1 MLSVCVT
8 SMNINNSYAAA
19 EPMSTRLFTP
29 TSSAL
34 HTSVVAGYYVILRAI
49 ARHGRQQESLPSV
62 IEASCCP
69 NSPLAA
75 VVVALSEIRRAL
87 WPSGRQERTI
97 DYMIGAGPPVGLPKS
112 KVN

>member
-8 SMNINNSYAAA
+8 SMNINNSCAAA

-34 HTSVVAGYYVILRAI
+34 HTSVMAVYYRILRAI

-62 IEASCCP
+62 
-69 NSPLAA
+69 PL
-75 VVVALSEIRRAL
+75 
-87 WPSGRQERTI
+87 
-97 DYMIGAGPPVGLPKS
+97 S
-112 KVN
+112 KVLLKGSVWTLWWRL

>member
-8 SMNINNSYAAA
+8 FMNINNSYAAA

-34 HTSVVAGYYVILRAI
+34 HTSVVAVYSLKYVISRAI

-62 IEASCCP
+62 HREKVLTKGS
-69 NSPLAA
+69 
-75 VVVALSEIRRAL
+75 L
-87 WPSGRQERTI
+87 WTLWWR
-97 DYMIGAGPPVGLPKS
+97 L
-112 KVN
+112 